1 MSISISNLSKNYGE
15 QAVLNNIS
23 FEIGEGEVVGFLGPN
38 GAGKTTTMKI
48 IAGALMYNTGS
59 VKVCGMEVKDNT
71 LHTNALI
78 GYLPEQNPLYPE
90 MFVKEYLLFVAETHG
105 IGKGKVKLVD
115 ELIDKV
121 GLRPEFR
128 KKIGQLSKGY
138 RQRVG
143 LAQALIPNPKVLI
156 LDEPTTGLDPNQLE
170 EIRNL
175 IRELGKDRTVIFS
188 THIMQEI
195 KAICNR
201 VLIINK
207 GEIVADY
214 PDISKI
220 NLFDENNL
228 QFEVEFL
235 NEAEISGIENI
246 TSISVKDNN
255 TYTILAS
262 KDIRGEI
269 FDFAVKTKNKI
280 LTLKMVE
287 RSMEEVFRN
296 LTLK

>member
-1 MSISISNLSKNYGE
+1 VSISISNLSKNYSE
-15 QAVLNNIS
+15 QTVLNNIG

-48 IAGALMYNTGS
+48 IAGALAYNTGS
-59 VKVCGMEVKDNT
+59 VKVCGMEVKNNT
-71 LHTNALI
+71 LQTNALI

-90 MFVKEYLLFVAETHG
+90 MYVKEYLLFVAETHG
-105 IGKGKVKLVD
+105 IEKGKDKLVD

-121 GLRPEFR
+121 GLRPEFQ

-214 PDISKI
+214 TDISKI

-246 TSISVKDNN
+246 SSVSAIGNN
-255 TYTILAS
+255 TYTILAN

-280 LTLKMVE
+280 LMIKPVE
-287 RSMEEVFRN
+287 RSMEEVFRS
-296 LTLK
+296 LTK

>member
-1 MSISISNLSKNYGE
+1 MSIQISGLSKKYGN
-15 QAVLNNIS
+15 QTVLNNIS
-23 FEIGEGEVVGFLGPN
+23 LTINEGEVVGFLGPN

-48 IAGALMYNTGS
+48 IAGALAYENGS
-59 VKVCGMEVKDNT
+59 VEVCGLEVKDHT
-71 LHTNALI
+71 LQTNGLI
-78 GYLPEQNPLYPE
+78 GYLPEQNPLYTD
-90 MFVKEYLLFVAETHG
+90 MYVKEYLHFVAETHG
-105 IGKGKVKLVD
+105 IKTDKERLVN

-121 GLRPEFR
+121 GLRPEFH

-143 LAQALIPNPKVLI
+143 LAQALIPNPRVLI

-175 IRELGKDRTVIFS
+175 IRELGKDRTVLLS

-207 GEIVADY
+207 GVIVADY
-214 PDISKI
+214 PDISQI
-220 NLFDENNL
+220 SQFDENNM

-235 NEAEISGIENI
+235 NDADITLLPNIS
-246 TSISVKDNN
+246 SVTQSGDKR
-255 TYTILAS
+255 YSVLAT
-262 KDIRGEI
+262 KDIRADI
-269 FDFAVKTKNKI
+269 FDYAVATNNKI
-280 LTLKMVE
+280 LTLTTVE

-296 LTLK
+296 LTK

>member
-1 MSISISNLSKNYGE
+1 M
-15 QAVLNNIS
+15 NNIG

-48 IAGALMYNTGS
+48 IAGALSYNSGS
-59 VKVCGMEVKDNT
+59 VKVCGKEVKHDT
-71 LHTNALI
+71 LQTNALI

-90 MFVKEYLLFVAETHG
+90 MYVKEYLLFVAETHG
-105 IGKGKVKLVD
+105 IDKGKEKLVD

-121 GLRPEFR
+121 GLRPEFH

-220 NLFDENNL
+220 NLFDENHL

-235 NEAEISGIENI
+235 NETEISGIERISSI
-246 TSISVKDNN
+246 TSKGNN
-255 TYTILAS
+255 VYVVLAEA
-262 KDIRGEI
+262 DVRAEL

-280 LTLKMVE
+280 LMLKPVE
-287 RSMEEVFRN
+287 RTMEEVFRS
-296 LTLK
+296 LTK